1 MTTSG
6 DQLPIASV
14 LFVCSANRCRSP
26 MAAGIF
32 RSLLGDEPGWSIGS
46 AGTWATEGL
55 PVLLEVQEIMNGRG
69 IDLTHHRA
77 RQISG
82 KLLAVSHL
90 VLVME
95 PGHQESIQSEFP
107 ETASSIFLLSEMS
120 GRWQP
125 VPDPVGGSLQDF
137 QNTAAELELLISQGL
152 ERIRFLARGS

>member
-1 MTTSG
+1 
-6 DQLPIASV
+6 
-14 LFVCSANRCRSP
+14 

-55 PVLLEVQEIMNGRG
+55 AVLPEVLEIMNERG
-69 IDLTHHRA
+69 IDLSRHRA
-77 RQISG
+77 RQISR
-82 KLLAVSHL
+82 KLLSVSRL

-125 VPDPVGGSLQDF
+125 VTDPVGGTIKDF
-137 QNTAAELELLISQGL
+137 QSTAIEIELLLSQGF
-152 ERIRFLARGS
+152 ERIRFLAQGS